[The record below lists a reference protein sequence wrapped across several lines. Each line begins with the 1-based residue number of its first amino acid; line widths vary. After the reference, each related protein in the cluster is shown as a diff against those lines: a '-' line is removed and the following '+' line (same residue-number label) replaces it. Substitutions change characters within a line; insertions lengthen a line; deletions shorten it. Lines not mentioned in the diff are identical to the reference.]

1 MKALIVQ
8 EFIEQA
14 RDWATSDEGRIHP
27 TVLIPGSCNVYST
40 PFIEKLIELTIV
52 ECINVVDN
60 RTADVIRTHFD
71 MKG

>member
-14 RDWATSDEGRIHP
+14 RLWATTDEGQIHP
-27 TVLIPGSCNVYST
+27 TVLIPGSCNVYSS
-40 PFIEKLIELTIV
+40 PFIEKLIELTIA
-52 ECINVVDN
+52 ECISVVDSYN
-60 RTADVIRTHFD
+60 ADVIRTHFD